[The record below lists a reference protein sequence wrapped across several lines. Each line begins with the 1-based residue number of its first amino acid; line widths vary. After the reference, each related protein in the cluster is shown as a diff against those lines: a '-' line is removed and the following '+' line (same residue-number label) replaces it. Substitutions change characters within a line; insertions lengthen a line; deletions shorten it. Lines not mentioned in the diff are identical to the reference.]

1 MSDYTLLPD
10 QSSCAVFNDA
20 RDVIEKAKL
29 LASDFRK
36 RTMDVEDFSYL
47 LGKVRPFIQ
56 RRDTKLRRA
65 ISARMRLSLTLR
77 FLATGETF
85 RSLSFQ
91 YRIGRSTISEIV
103 METCQALYEVLKDDH
118 LKTPTT
124 EAEWREV
131 AMGFENKWQFPNCLG
146 AIDGKHIYIQPPA
159 NSGKPLPGSN
169 ISLPYAFIGDEAFPL
184 RIDLMKPYPFRN
196 LDHGQRIFNY
206 RLSRARRTV
215 ENAFGILANRLR
227 VFLSNIALE
236 PEKVTTVTLAAL
248 CVHNFLRKK
257 ASDVYLPSAFADV
270 EDDNHNIVP
279 GAWRRDGELP
289 SVAASSARNATT
301 AAKNQRDNL
310 KAYFLSPAGSVSWQ
324 ENMI

>member
-1 MSDYTLLPD
+1 MDRDLLN
-10 QSSCAVFNDA
+10 V
-20 RDVIEKAKL
+20 
-29 LASDFRK
+29 
-36 RTMDVEDFSYL
+36 
-47 LGKVRPFIQ
+47 
-56 RRDTKLRRA
+56 
-65 ISARMRLSLTLR
+65 
-77 FLATGETF
+77 
-85 RSLSFQ
+85 
-91 YRIGRSTISEIV
+91 
-103 METCQALYEVLKDDH
+103 
-118 LKTPTT
+118 
-124 EAEWREV
+124 
-131 AMGFENKWQFPNCLG
+131 
-146 AIDGKHIYIQPPA
+146 PPPE
-159 NSGKPLPGSN
+159 PLPGSN

-227 VFLSNIALE
+227 VFLSNIALEPEKVTTANIALE

>member
-1 MSDYTLLPD
+1 MDFFIKYNLCKNERTLHVLIKYG
-10 QSSCAVFNDA
+10 VYF
-20 RDVIEKAKL
+20 
-29 LASDFRK
+29 
-36 RTMDVEDFSYL
+36 
-47 LGKVRPFIQ
+47 
-56 RRDTKLRRA
+56 
-65 ISARMRLSLTLR
+65 
-77 FLATGETF
+77 
-85 RSLSFQ
+85 FQ
-91 YRIGRSTISEIV
+91 
-103 METCQALYEVLKDDH
+103 
-118 LKTPTT
+118 TPTT

-131 AMGFENKWQFPNCLG
+131 AMGFETKWQFPNCLG

-159 NSGKPLPGSN
+159 NSGSTYHNYKSRFSVVLMAVVDADYKFIYANVGVQGRVSDGGIFGQSDLRAAMDRHLLNVPPPEPLPGSN
-169 ISLPYAFIGDEAFPL
+169 ISSPYAFVGDEAFPL

-257 ASDVYLPSAFADV
+257 ASDVYLPSTFADV
-270 EDDNHNIVP
+270 EDANHNMVP

-289 SVAASSARNATT
+289 SVEASSARNATT
-301 AAKNQRDNL
+301 VAKNQRDSL